1 MDGGILLELVAIR
14 LKESKDEPFIY
25 NSWLQSNKSK
35 HPNIPAS
42 DYYSI
47 YKKIIAD
54 ALYKSIVVI
63 ACNRQ
68 DPEFIYGYA
77 VIRPI
82 DDVKIIHYVYVKK
95 PFRRFGLA
103 KQMLESQDINLK
115 DPVIVTAKAPEF
127 VKGYTLIYKPE
138 LKTL

>member
-1 MDGGILLELVAIR
+1 MELVAIR

-25 NSWLQSNKSK
+25 NSWLQSNKSR
-35 HPNIPAS
+35 HPNIPSS
-42 DYYSI
+42 DYYSL

-54 ALYKSIVVI
+54 VLYKSIVVI
-63 ACNRQ
+63 ACDPQ

-95 PFRRFGLA
+95 PFRRFGVA
-103 KQMLESQDINLK
+103 KKMLESQEINLR
-115 DPVIVTAKAPEF
+115 DPIVITAKAPEF
-127 VKGYTLIYKPE
+127 IKNYSLIYKPD